1 MLMLIQAYYPLTEVN
16 KLALLPDRA
25 YIQCIHINNL
35 PEAVALLE
43 LNNNVGSY
51 TVWTI
56 GGIYTQK
63 NFGSTH
69 YTKWLDKDPYY
80 QGS

>member
-1 MLMLIQAYYPLTEVN
+1 MLMLIQAYWPLTKDN
-16 KLALLPDRA
+16 PIHLPDRV
-25 YIQCIHINNL
+25 YVQCIHINDL
-35 PEAVALLE
+35 PEAAALLE

-63 NFGSTH
+63 NFSSTN

-80 QGS
+80 S